1 MMLLVLLDCL
11 RQQQLTIGIYTDV
24 FDVHKDIARET
35 AIKLM
40 HKEIRILRRYDSDKE
55 MCI

>member
-1 MMLLVLLDCL
+1 MYWTLDMGE
-11 RQQQLTIGIYTDV
+11 GIAD
-24 FDVHKDIARET
+24 ET

-40 HKEIRILRRYDSDKE
+40 HKEVGILRKLDSDKD

>member
-1 MMLLVLLDCL
+1 MSDVGE
-11 RQQQLTIGIYTDV
+11 GIAG
-24 FDVHKDIARET
+24 KT

-40 HKEIRILRRYDSDKE
+40 HKEIRIPRRYGSDKE